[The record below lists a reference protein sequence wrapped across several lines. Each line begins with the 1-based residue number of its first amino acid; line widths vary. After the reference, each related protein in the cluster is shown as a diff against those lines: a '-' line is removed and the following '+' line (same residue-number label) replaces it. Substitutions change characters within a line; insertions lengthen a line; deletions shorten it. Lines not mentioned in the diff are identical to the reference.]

1 MYSCNKQL
9 YIHTTIQRS
18 NKRQSNIAIVISDVK
33 LSLKAQS
40 NCWLGI

>member
-1 MYSCNKQL
+1 MYSW
-9 YIHTTIQRS
+9 RS

-40 NCWLGI
+40 DCWLGI